1 MPATPA
7 LKHKAAD
14 VADGQLGRTVQRHGH
29 MVPRDAEGAV
39 PRRAPDLQQRADPN
53 AARSTQPSSRTA

>member
-29 MVPRDAEGAV
+29 MAPRDQPGS
-39 PRRAPDLQQRADPN
+39 PPCQGQITSRM
-53 AARSTQPSSRTA
+53 RSPSQNGRNI